1 MFEKLGFEELTPI
14 TASVVLGLVLGC
26 AYGALAQRSAL
37 CLRRGLVGRW
47 SDCLPALGAWAMALA
62 CAIAGTRLA
71 VATDLISFEAHRFLA
86 SDVPVASALLGG
98 ALFGA
103 GMVLTGGCV
112 SRLTVLLGT
121 GNLRALFVLLV
132 FAVTAHAVM
141 KGALA
146 PVREA
151 LGAATIHGGEATAL
165 TVLPGGEV
173 WPLVLAAAAATL
185 AFFSGAR
192 ISHLAMAGRDRVA
205 GTAWL
210 DRHGVSAAGRFR
222 PDSRAVDGLHGTDGR
237 HAVLDRGGD
246 VDSGRLRHRP
256 CCGRLSRQLGRG
268 SGGRRVPLAEPGRAA
283 ADRALPCRRRDDGRG
298 RRAGGRLHCRRR
310 TFRRFDGK
318 FRRLARARRNGGFG
332 ESRRG
337 APRRSVARCSR
348 YSAFDRSGNLVPGIS

>member
-1 MFEKLGFEELTPI
+1 MFEELGFEELTPI

-192 ISHLAMAGRDRVA
+192 ISHLAMAGAIGLLVPLGWIGTGFLLLDDFDPIPVQSMGFTGPMADTLFWTVA
-205 GTAWL
+205 ATSIPAGFGTGLAAGVLVGSLVAALAAGEFRWQSL
-210 DRHGVSAAGRFR
+210 EGPRQTGRYLAGAVMMGVGGVLAGGCTVGAGLSGVSTASIAALLALAAMAA
-222 PDSRAVDGLHGTDGR
+222 SARAVG
-237 HAVLDRGGD
+237 VL
-246 VDSGRLRHRP
+246 
-256 CCGRLSRQLGRG
+256 
-268 SGGRRVPLAEPGRAA
+268 LA
-283 ADRALPCRRRDDGRG
+283 
-298 RRAGGRLHCRRR
+298 
-310 TFRRFDGK
+310 
-318 FRRLARARRNGGFG
+318 AR
-332 ESRRG
+332 
-337 APRRSVARCSR
+337 
-348 YSAFDRSGNLVPGIS
+348 

>member
-1 MFEKLGFEELTPI
+1 MFDKLGFEELTPI

-103 GMVLTGGCV
+103 GMVLTGGCA

-173 WPLVLAAAAATL
+173 WPLVLAVAAATL

-192 ISHLAMAGRDRVA
+192 ISHLAMAGAIGLLVPLGWIGTGFLLLDDFDPIPVQSMGFTGPMADTLFWTVA
-205 GTAWL
+205 ATSIPAGFGTGLAAGVLVGSLVAALAAGEFRWL
-210 DRHGVSAAGRFR
+210 SLEGPRQTGRYLAGAVMMGVGGVLAGGCTVGAGLSGVSTASFAALLALAAMAA
-222 PDSRAVDGLHGTDGR
+222 SARAVG
-237 HAVLDRGGD
+237 VL
-246 VDSGRLRHRP
+246 
-256 CCGRLSRQLGRG
+256 
-268 SGGRRVPLAEPGRAA
+268 LA
-283 ADRALPCRRRDDGRG
+283 
-298 RRAGGRLHCRRR
+298 
-310 TFRRFDGK
+310 
-318 FRRLARARRNGGFG
+318 AR
-332 ESRRG
+332 
-337 APRRSVARCSR
+337 
-348 YSAFDRSGNLVPGIS
+348 

>member
-1 MFEKLGFEELTPI
+1 MFEELGFEELTPI

-37 CLRRGLVGRW
+37 CLRHGLVGRW

-86 SDVPVASALLGG
+86 SDVPVASVLLGG

-151 LGAATIHGGEATAL
+151 LGAATIHGGEATAAHG
-165 TVLPGGEV
+165 TARRRG
-173 WPLVLAAAAATL
+173 LAARPCGRSSNSCL
-185 AFFSGAR
+185 LLRRSNLPSGNG
-192 ISHLAMAGRDRVA
+192 GRDRVA

-210 DRHGVSAAGRFR
+210 DRARGFCCWTISTRFPCSRWASRDRWPTRCSGPWRRRRFR
-222 PDSRAVDGLHGTDGR
+222 QASAQALLRA
-237 HAVLDRGGD
+237 
-246 VDSGRLRHRP
+246 S
-256 CCGRLSRQLGRG
+256 
-268 SGGRRVPLAEPGRAA
+268 
-283 ADRALPCRRRDDGRG
+283 
-298 RRAGGRLHCRRR
+298 
-310 TFRRFDGK
+310 
-318 FRRLARARRNGGFG
+318 
-332 ESRRG
+332 
-337 APRRSVARCSR
+337 
-348 YSAFDRSGNLVPGIS
+348 

>member
-1 MFEKLGFEELTPI
+1 MFEELGFEGTD
-14 TASVVLGLVLGC
+14 TDHSLGRAGSGARLRLWRLG
-26 AYGALAQRSAL
+26 AAQRS
-37 CLRRGLVGRW
+37 
-47 SDCLPALGAWAMALA
+47 LPAPRPGRTVERLSAGAGRLGD
-62 CAIAGTRLA
+62 GTGVCDCRNPGWPLP
-71 VATDLISFEAHRFLA
+71 TDLISFEAHRFLA

-192 ISHLAMAGRDRVA
+192 ISHLAMAGA
-205 GTAWL
+205 IGLLGTAWL
-210 DRHGVSAAGRFR
+210 DRHGVSAAGRFD
-222 PDSRAVDGLHGTDGR
+222 PIPVQSMGFTGPMADTLFWTVAATSIPAGFGTGLAAG
-237 HAVLDRGGD
+237 VL
-246 VDSGRLRHRP
+246 V
-256 CCGRLSRQLGRG
+256 G
-268 SGGRRVPLAEPGRAA
+268 SLVAALAAGEFAGRAWK
-283 ADRALPCRRRDDGRG
+283 GRG
-298 RRAGGRLHCRRR
+298 RP
-310 TFRRFDGK
+310 
-318 FRRLARARRNGGFG
+318 
-332 ESRRG
+332 G
-337 APRRSVARCSR
+337 ATLPA
-348 YSAFDRSGNLVPGIS
+348 P

>member
-192 ISHLAMAGRDRVA
+192 ISHLAMAGAIGLLVPLGWIGTGFLLLDDFDPIPVQSMGFTGPMADTLFWTVA
-205 GTAWL
+205 ATSIPAGFGTGLAAGVLVGSLVAALAAGEFRWQSL
-210 DRHGVSAAGRFR
+210 EGPRQTGRYLAGAVMMGVGGVLAGGCTVGAGLSGVSTASFAALLALAAMAA
-222 PDSRAVDGLHGTDGR
+222 SARAVG
-237 HAVLDRGGD
+237 VL
-246 VDSGRLRHRP
+246 
-256 CCGRLSRQLGRG
+256 
-268 SGGRRVPLAEPGRAA
+268 LA
-283 ADRALPCRRRDDGRG
+283 
-298 RRAGGRLHCRRR
+298 
-310 TFRRFDGK
+310 
-318 FRRLARARRNGGFG
+318 AR
-332 ESRRG
+332 
-337 APRRSVARCSR
+337 
-348 YSAFDRSGNLVPGIS
+348 

>member
-47 SDCLPALGAWAMALA
+47 SDCLPALGAWATALA

-132 FAVTAHAVM
+132 FAVTSHAVM

-151 LGAATIHGGEATAL
+151 LGAATIHGGKATAL

-192 ISHLAMAGRDRVA
+192 ISHLAMAGAIGLLVPLGWIGTGFLLLDDFDPIPVQSMGFTGPMADTLFWTVA
-205 GTAWL
+205 ATSIPAGFGTGLAAGVLVGSLVAALAAGEFRWQSL
-210 DRHGVSAAGRFR
+210 EGPRQTGRYLAGAVMMGVGGVLAGGCTVGAGLSGVSTASFAALLALAAMAA
-222 PDSRAVDGLHGTDGR
+222 SARAVG
-237 HAVLDRGGD
+237 VL
-246 VDSGRLRHRP
+246 
-256 CCGRLSRQLGRG
+256 
-268 SGGRRVPLAEPGRAA
+268 LA
-283 ADRALPCRRRDDGRG
+283 
-298 RRAGGRLHCRRR
+298 
-310 TFRRFDGK
+310 
-318 FRRLARARRNGGFG
+318 AR
-332 ESRRG
+332 
-337 APRRSVARCSR
+337 
-348 YSAFDRSGNLVPGIS
+348 